1 MSKKEWAGVIYFKVV
16 CYTFF
21 SPPELNNAWQLV
33 GVIFTN
39 AVQGIVPGKT
49 DVPGLDVY

>member
-1 MSKKEWAGVIYFKVV
+1 MLH
-16 CYTFF
+16 FF
-21 SPPELNNAWQLV
+21 FPPELNNAWQLV